1 LRPKSRFAEQ
11 SGYSKFFVS
20 FVLFVVNFHRLL
32 MKEERKTLE
41 QREEMTDL
49 ERLRHSASHVLAT
62 AILKIWPE
70 AQFAAGPPVEN
81 GFYYDVDLKHRI
93 SPEDFE
99 KIEAEMKKEIK
110 ANHPFERVE
119 VSRDEALALGKKGRL
134 AALGERPEPSKFKL
148 DIIEN
153 IPADEKISLYRNGD
167 FIDLC
172 AGPHVM
178 RTGNIGAFRLTNVA
192 SAYYKGDEKN
202 PQLQRVYGTAFK
214 TKKEL
219 DDYFA
224 MLEEAKKRDHRKLGK
239 ELELFVFDDDVGPGL
254 PMFLPRGAVIAEE
267 LEKLAKETE
276 FAAGYQRVRTP
287 HIARESLYRKSG
299 HVPYYVESM
308 FPPMILLEEGD
319 RKKLE
324 NLAIAKAK
332 RLKTFDE
339 ASERVWVRFF
349 DELKKTETSRE
360 ALFDEL
366 GLINA
371 AEDADRAQI
380 ARIDEL
386 SRSLGDRYYLKAM
399 NCPHHHKLFAALPRS
414 YRELPLRL
422 AEYGT
427 DYRYEKSGEL
437 FGLMRVRSLQM
448 NDAHLYM
455 TPEQFEAEF
464 NAVNEMYLNYFKLFG
479 IDKYLMRFSTHD
491 PAKLGQKFVNEPEL
505 WKKTEEMTRRVLRDS
520 GINYVEVPNEAAFYG
535 PKIDVQAWSV
545 IGREFSIATNQVD
558 FAQPRSFDLRYKDRD
573 NTDKIPICIHRAP
586 LGTHERFIGF
596 LIEHYAG
603 NFPLWLSPEQV
614 RIVTIG
620 DDPKLIDYARSILKE
635 LRAHQVRAEIDESS
649 DKINGKI
656 QRAEQMKVHTMFVIG
671 KRDMDA
677 DAVSVRVHGKG
688 NLGAKSRTQAV
699 AEILDSIK
707 ARTP

>member
-1 LRPKSRFAEQ
+1 MSD
-11 SGYSKFFVS
+11 
-20 FVLFVVNFHRLL
+20 
-32 MKEERKTLE
+32 ERKTPE
-41 QREEMTDL
+41 MRATMTDL

-81 GFYYDVDLKHRI
+81 GFYYDVDLSHRI
-93 SPEDFE
+93 SPDDFE
-99 KIEAEMKKEIK
+99 KIEAEMKNEIK

-134 AALGERPEPSKFKL
+134 AGLGERPEPSKFKL

-153 IPADEKISLYRNGD
+153 IPPDEKISLYRSGD

-178 RTGNIGAFRLTNVA
+178 RTGNIGAFKLTNVA
-192 SAYYKGDEKN
+192 SAYYKGDAEN

-287 HIARESLYRKSG
+287 HIARESLYKKSG
-299 HVPYYVESM
+299 HLPYYAESM
-308 FPPMILLEEGD
+308 FPPMELRQEGKEFEE
-319 RKKLE
+319 KE
-324 NLAIAKAK
+324 K
-332 RLKTFDE
+332 RLADLDVIVE
-339 ASERVWVRFF
+339 AKQETPEQYREFKELQFER
-349 DELKKTETSRE
+349 TQ
-360 ALFDEL
+360 A
-366 GLINA
+366 N
-371 AEDADRAQI
+371 
-380 ARIDEL
+380 
-386 SRSLGDRYYLKAM
+386 RYYLKAM
-399 NCPHHHKLFAALPRS
+399 NCPHHHKLFAAVSRS
-414 YRELPLRL
+414 YRDLPLRL

-427 DYRYEKSGEL
+427 CYRYEQSGEL

-479 IDKYLMRFSTHD
+479 IEKYLMRFSTHD
-491 PAKLGQKFVNEPEL
+491 PAKLGQKFVDEPEL
-505 WKKTEEMTRRVLRDS
+505 WKKTEEMTRNVLKNS

-558 FAQPRSFDLRYKDRD
+558 FAQPRFFDLRYKDRD
-573 NTDKIPICIHRAP
+573 NIDKIPICIHRAP

-614 RIVTIG
+614 RIITIG
-620 DDPKLIDYARSILKE
+620 DEPKLMDYARSILNE
-635 LRAHQVRAEIDESS
+635 LRAHQVRAEIDDST

-671 KRDMDA
+671 KRDMEA
-677 DAVSVRVHGKG
+677 NAVSVRVHGKG
-688 NLGAKSRTQAV
+688 NLGARPR
-699 AEILDSIK
+699 AEAIAELLESIK
-707 ARTP
+707 DRRAG

>member
-1 LRPKSRFAEQ
+1 
-11 SGYSKFFVS
+11 
-20 FVLFVVNFHRLL
+20 
-32 MKEERKTLE
+32 
-41 QREEMTDL
+41 MTDI

-81 GFYYDVDLKHRI
+81 GFYYDVDLPHRI
-93 SPEDFE
+93 SPDDFE

-110 ANHPFERVE
+110 ANHPFEKME
-119 VSRDEALALGKKGRL
+119 VSRDEALELGKKGRL
-134 AALGERPEPSKFKL
+134 AALSDRKEPSKFKI
-148 DIIEN
+148 DIIEG
-153 IPADEKISLYRNGD
+153 IPPGEKISLYRNGD

-178 RTGNIGAFRLTNVA
+178 RTGNVGAFKLTSVA

-219 DDYFA
+219 DEYFA
-224 MLEEAKKRDHRKLGK
+224 MLEEAKKRDHRKLGR
-239 ELELFVFDDDVGPGL
+239 ELEIFVFDDDVGPGL
-254 PMFLPRGAVIAEE
+254 PMFLPRGAAIIEE

-276 FAAGYQRVRTP
+276 FAAGYVRVRTP
-287 HIARESLYRKSG
+287 HIARDALYKKSG
-299 HVPYYVESM
+299 HLPYYSDSM
-308 FPPMILLEEGD
+308 FPPMTLEAEGPANRLLQHGDVLLRDLERLLHILLKNRLPEVTKFASENVQD
-319 RKKLE
+319 AEAALRAVILTMRNSLFNENNPIPENAKLE
-324 NLAIAKAK
+324 KGIQFWEEAVKALDFGDEKINAEITNLAK
-332 RLKTFDE
+332 RRFLMAIMRSAFE
-339 ASERVWVRFF
+339 A
-349 DELKKTETSRE
+349 
-360 ALFDEL
+360 
-366 GLINA
+366 
-371 AEDADRAQI
+371 
-380 ARIDEL
+380 
-386 SRSLGDRYYLKAM
+386 DRYYLKAM
-399 NCPHHHKLFAALPRS
+399 NCPHHHKLFAAVPRS
-414 YRELPLRL
+414 YRDLPLRL

-427 DYRYEKSGEL
+427 CYRYEKSGEL

-455 TPEQFEAEF
+455 TPEQFESEF

-479 IDKYLMRFSTHD
+479 IEKYLMRFSTHD

-505 WKKTEEMTRRVLRDS
+505 WKKTEDMTRNVLKNS

-558 FAQPRSFDLRYKDRD
+558 FAQPRSFNLRYKDKD
-573 NTDKIPICIHRAP
+573 NIEKTPICIHRAP

-614 RIVTIG
+614 RILTIG
-620 DDPKLIDYARSILKE
+620 DDAKLVDYSISILNE
-635 LRAHQVRAEIDESS
+635 LRAKYVRAEIDPSS
-649 DKINGKI
+649 DQINGKI

-671 KRDMDA
+671 KRDMEA
-677 DAVSVRVHGKG
+677 GAVSVRVHGKG
-688 NLGAKSRTQAV
+688 NLGAKPRADAI
-699 AEILDSIK
+699 AEILSSIK
-707 ARTP
+707 ERRP